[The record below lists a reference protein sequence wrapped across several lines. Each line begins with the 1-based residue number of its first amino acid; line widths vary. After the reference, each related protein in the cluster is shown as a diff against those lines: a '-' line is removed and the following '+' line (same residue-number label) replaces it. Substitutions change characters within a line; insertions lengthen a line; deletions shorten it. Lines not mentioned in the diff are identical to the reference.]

1 MTWLSDGALRRLR
14 EAADW
19 PDLTGTRYEA
29 VERIGRGGMGT
40 VYAARD
46 RELDRL
52 VALKVLSLPDPV
64 PEAIARM
71 LREARIIARL
81 EHPSIVPIHDVG
93 RLPDGRVFYTMKLVR
108 GRRLDQ
114 HARAAGAVP
123 ELLRQY
129 ERVCEAVAFA
139 HDAGVIHR
147 DLKPEN
153 VMVGPFGEVL
163 VMDWGVAK
171 LRGER
176 GPPRAAGGPAP
187 DGTNDTDHGTVL
199 GTPGYMAPEQA
210 AGQVELVDERT
221 DVFALGAILYSLLT
235 KRAPPSTGL
244 FEPARTVNPDVP
256 KPLDAICR
264 KAMAPTPADRYAT
277 VQALGAD
284 VGRFLARE
292 PVAAYPEGLL
302 ERGWR
307 VVNKYRT
314 PILLV
319 LAYLLMRV
327 ILLLVGGS

>member
-14 EAADW
+14 DAADW
-19 PDLTGTRYEA
+19 PDLTATRYDA

-52 VALKVLSLPDPV
+52 VALKVLSLPDPG
-64 PEAIARM
+64 PDAIARM
-71 LREARIIARL
+71 LREARIIAHL

-93 RLPDGRVFYTMKLVR
+93 RLPDGRVYYTMKLVR
-108 GRRLDQ
+108 GRRLDE
-114 HARAAGAVP
+114 HARTVTALP

-129 ERVCEAVAFA
+129 GRICEAVAFA

-176 GPPRAAGGPAP
+176 PGAAPIGAVP
-187 DGTNDTDHGTVL
+187 DDPSSTDHGTVL

-210 AGQVELVDERT
+210 AGHVESVDERT
-221 DVFALGAILYSLLT
+221 DVFALGAILYFLLT
-235 KRAPPSTGL
+235 KRVPPTAGPL
-244 FEPARTVNPDVP
+244 EPARTVNRGAP
-256 KPLDAICR
+256 KALDAICR
-264 KAMAPTPADRYAT
+264 KAMAPTPADRYPG
-277 VQALGAD
+277 VEALGAD
-284 VGRFLARE
+284 VERFLARE
-292 PVAAYPEGLL
+292 HVEAYPEGLL
-302 ERGWR
+302 ERGLR
-307 VVNKYRT
+307 LVSKYRT